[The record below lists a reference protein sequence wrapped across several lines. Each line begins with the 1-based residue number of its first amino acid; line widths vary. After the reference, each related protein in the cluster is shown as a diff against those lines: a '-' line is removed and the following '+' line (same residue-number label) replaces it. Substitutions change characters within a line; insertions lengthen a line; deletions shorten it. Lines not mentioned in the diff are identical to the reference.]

1 MLRGRRI
8 AFDYGDVRI
17 GVAIS
22 DPDSILA
29 SPLTTLASGDP
40 KLFAQI
46 AELITEHGPIALF
59 VGEPINLSGESSASS
74 QKAAAFASQLLAEFN
89 LPVTMIDERLS
100 TVSATRAM
108 RESGVSAK
116 EARGRIDMAAAV
128 AILEQG
134 LALEKAQNSAKAND
148 V

>member
-1 MLRGRRI
+1 MQRGRRI

-29 SPLTTLASGDP
+29 SPLTTLSSGDP
-40 KLFAQI
+40 KLFKQI
-46 AELITEHGPIALF
+46 AELIAEYQPVTF
-59 VGEPINLSGESSASS
+59 YVGYPLNLSGKSSTSA
-74 QKAAAFASQLLAEFN
+74 QKAAAFAERLIEEFQV
-89 LPVTMIDERLS
+89 PVTLIDERLS
-100 TVSATRAM
+100 TVSVTNAM

-116 EARGRIDMAAAV
+116 EARSKVDMAAAV
-128 AILEQG
+128 AILEQ
-134 LALEKAQNSAKAND
+134 AIAIEKTKN

>member
-29 SPLTTLASGDP
+29 SPLTTLSRGDP
-40 KLFAQI
+40 KLFAK
-46 AELITEHGPIALF
+46 ITELLAEHEPICIY
-59 VGEPINLSGESSASS
+59 VGEPLNLSGQSGSSA
-74 QKAAAFASQLLAEFN
+74 QKAESFAEKIHAEFSI
-89 LPVTMIDERLS
+89 PVVMIDERLS
-100 TVSATRAM
+100 TVSAANAM
-108 RESGVSAK
+108 RQSGVNAK
-116 EARGRIDMAAAV
+116 DSRSRIDMAAAV

-134 LALEKAQNSAKAND
+134 LAIEKAKDA
-148 V
+148 

>member
-29 SPLTTLASGDP
+29 SPLTTLSSGDP
-40 KLFAQI
+40 KLFAQLSELL
-46 AELITEHGPIALF
+46 AEYEPISIY
-59 VGEPINLSGESSASS
+59 VGEPLNLSGQSSTSA
-74 QKAAAFASQLLAEFN
+74 QKAAEFSEK
-89 LPVTMIDERLS
+89 LHTEFGIPVTMIDERLS
-100 TVSATRAM
+100 TVSATNAM
-108 RESGVSAK
+108 RQSGVNAK
-116 EARGRIDMAAAV
+116 DSRSRIDMAAAV

-134 LALEKAQNSAKAND
+134 LAIEKAKDA
-148 V
+148 

>member
-29 SPLTTLASGDP
+29 SPLTTLSSGDP

-46 AELITEHGPIALF
+46 ADLISTHEPVTF
-59 VGEPINLSGESSASS
+59 YVGEPLNLSGESSTSAL
-74 QKAAAFASQLLAEFN
+74 KAAAFAEKLRSEFSI
-89 LPVTMIDERLS
+89 PVTMIDERLS
-100 TVSATRAM
+100 TVLATNAM
-108 RESGVSAK
+108 RQSGINAK
-116 EARGRIDMAAAV
+116 DARSKIDMAAAV

-134 LALEKAQNSAKAND
+134 LAIERAKN

>member
-1 MLRGRRI
+1 MQRGRRI

-17 GVAIS
+17 GVAMS

-29 SPLTTLASGDP
+29 SPLTTLSSGDP

-46 AELITEHGPIALF
+46 SELISEH
-59 VGEPINLSGESSASS
+59 EPIVLYVGDPLHLSGESSSS
-74 QKAAAFASQLLAEFN
+74 AQKATEFAERLHTEFN
-89 LPVTMIDERLS
+89 IPVLMIDERLS
-100 TVSATRAM
+100 TVSATNAM
-108 RESGVSAK
+108 RQSGVNAK
-116 EARGRIDMAAAV
+116 EARSKIDMAAAV

-134 LALEKAQNSAKAND
+134 IAIEKTKD

>member
-29 SPLTTLASGDP
+29 SPLTTLSSGDP
-40 KLFAQI
+40 KLFKLI
-46 AELITEHGPIALF
+46 ADLVAEHEPVAF
-59 VGEPINLSGESSASS
+59 YVGDPINLSGESSASA
-74 QKAAAFASQLLAEFN
+74 QKARAFADDVHSEFSI
-89 LPVTMIDERLS
+89 PVTMIDERLS
-100 TVSATRAM
+100 TVSATNAM
-108 RESGVSAK
+108 RESGINSK
-116 EARGRIDMAAAV
+116 DARSRIDMAAAV

-134 LALEKAQNSAKAND
+134 IAQDRAKN

>member
-1 MLRGRRI
+1 MERGRRI
-8 AFDYGDVRI
+8 AFDYGEVRI

-46 AELITEHGPIALF
+46 SKIFTDHEPIAIY
-59 VGEPINLSGESSASS
+59 VGEPLNLSGQSSTSA
-74 QKAAAFASQLLAEFN
+74 QKATAFAEKLRSEFK
-89 LPVTMIDERLS
+89 LPVSMIDERLS
-100 TVSATRAM
+100 TVSATTSM
-108 RESGVSAK
+108 RQSGVNAK
-116 EARGRIDMAAAV
+116 DARGKIDMAAAV

-134 LALEKAQNSAKAND
+134 LAIEKAKDA
-148 V
+148 

>member
-29 SPLTTLASGDP
+29 SPLTTLSTGDP
-40 KLFAQI
+40 KLFKQI
-46 AELITEHGPIALF
+46 AELVAEHEPVAF
-59 VGEPINLSGESSASS
+59 YVGDPINLSGESSASA
-74 QKAAAFASQLLAEFN
+74 QKARAFADDVHSEFSI
-89 LPVTMIDERLS
+89 PVTMIDERLS
-100 TVSATRAM
+100 TVSATNAM
-108 RESGVSAK
+108 RESGINSK
-116 EARGRIDMAAAV
+116 DARSRIDMAAAV

-134 LALEKAQNSAKAND
+134 IALDRAKN

>member
-29 SPLTTLASGDP
+29 SPLTTLSNEDP

-46 AELITEHGPIALF
+46 AELIVEHEP
-59 VGEPINLSGESSASS
+59 VGIYVGNPINLSGQSSKSAE
-74 QKAAAFASQLLAEFN
+74 KALAFAEKLRTDFK
-89 LPVTMIDERLS
+89 LPVALVDERLS
-100 TVSATRAM
+100 TVSATNAM
-108 RESGVSAK
+108 RQSGVNAK
-116 EARGRIDMAAAV
+116 DARSKIDMAAAA
-128 AILEQG
+128 AILEQA
-134 LALEKAQNSAKAND
+134 LAIERAKD